1 MIVMKE
7 IEKLN
12 LNTISTMVG
21 KDHAEYIGEDLFMSM
36 SSRQFGMK
44 FLQAGHPYRVGEGR
58 VMRVL
63 SGKATCLIN
72 LQPYTL
78 LSKRLLVIPPDSI
91 FEIESY
97 DEEFDIQACSLTD
110 LPAEAFFKTCTA
122 FDLTDDEWLLTNEYF
137 RLLWHEVNSKPLSV
151 AAITHIQTAMLAR
164 LHVIHQ
170 TKSADKQYYLSRQ
183 HSIFHRF
190 IALLSEHGIQERNIS
205 FYANCLCVTPN
216 HLGFVIKQTSGLTV
230 IQWVNRHIIQ
240 QAKVQLKYSDLLV
253 WEIAENLNFPNSS
266 FFSSFFK
273 KETGVSPGEYRNK
286 K

>member
-1 MIVMKE
+1 MCTRLQHRCARI
-7 IEKLN
+7 KLAKYAVN
-12 LNTISTMVG
+12 VSVIHVYEFTAIRNEVL
-21 KDHAEYIGEDLFMSM
+21 A
-36 SSRQFGMK
+36 SRAS
-44 FLQAGHPYRVGEGR
+44 LSCGR
-58 VMRVL
+58 
-63 SGKATCLIN
+63 G
-72 LQPYTL
+72 
-78 LSKRLLVIPPDSI
+78 
-91 FEIESY
+91 
-97 DEEFDIQACSLTD
+97 ACSLTD
-110 LPAEAFFKTCTA
+110 FPAEAFFKTCTA

-137 RLLWHEVNSKPLSV
+137 CLLWHEVNSKPLSV
-151 AAITHIQTAMLAR
+151 VAITHIQTAMLAR

-216 HLGFVIKQTSGLTV
+216 HLGFVIKQISGLTV

-240 QAKVQLKYSDLLV
+240 QAKVQLKYSYLLV